1 MIEIK
6 KATNQDQNAIWAI
19 IRQVIAGGDTYAF
32 SPDSSREKMLD
43 YWCSA
48 DKHTYVATIND
59 QVVGT
64 FILKSNQPDLGAHVA
79 NASYMTDPAARG
91 QGVGKAMGLF
101 SLDEARRLGY
111 RAMQFNLVV
120 ATNTQAVELWQKI
133 GFTIIGEIPEAF
145 QHREKGLVN
154 ALIMHQKL

>member
-1 MIEIK
+1 MIIIK
-6 KATNQDQNAIWAI
+6 QATEQDQNAIWAI

-43 YWCSA
+43 YWFGA
-48 DKHTYVATIND
+48 DKHTYVATINE

-64 FILKSNQPDLGAHVA
+64 FILKNNQPDLGAHVA

-145 QHREKGLVN
+145 QHHEKGLVN
-154 ALIMHQKL
+154 AFIMHQKL